1 MARYFYLCIFYHCP
15 IKIDIMKSVKNIQNN
30 NIIPRSSYTIDALY
44 IMLALYYILF
54 KVTTHKCPGIIYIS
68 TLARTKKK
76 YSHHKI
82 LYRYTVVK
90 NNVNL
95 ITINVQKHTE
105 QGIKTKKMACETP
118 YNDIPFEAVPYEET
132 YNNQRLQKPSVPTV
146 STF

>member
-1 MARYFYLCIFYHCP
+1 
-15 IKIDIMKSVKNIQNN
+15 MKSVKSIQNH

-44 IMLALYYILF
+44 IMLALYYIPF

-95 ITINVQKHTE
+95 IIINVQRHTE
-105 QGIKTKKMACETP
+105 
-118 YNDIPFEAVPYEET
+118 
-132 YNNQRLQKPSVPTV
+132 
-146 STF
+146 